1 MGEHSATTWK
11 RLYLRPWS
19 ATRVIAG
26 VETGPPNVDGLPKP
40 ASSIRTSNTF
50 GAPSGGD
57 GVMAIVQ
64 SPTDVSRVRPIA
76 PPKFG
81 SGIGSTVRSG
91 LNFPIASPSDSF
103 NAPMPFLSPWTTD
116 RSMRARERLLDAE
129 PLLVVEDRDDPGRP
143 RRQVLADLVV
153 KLLLDLVVG
162 ESADHPARDRP
173 DRDRRE
179 HRRRE
184 QAHREPD
191 ATAPARPLAAE
202 VVAGLLH
209 RDAAVFLVRD
219 EDDALDLDLLL
230 LDERDERLEVLRR
243 LVDVRVTGNEDIGGC
258 LSHQGSPFEFR
269 PLSRLACGVLP
280 DHGSG
285 AIAEHRP
292 ASVSPG

>member
-1 MGEHSATTWK
+1 MGEQSAVTWK

-19 ATRVIAG
+19 ATRVMAG

-40 ASSIRTSNTF
+40 ASSISTSNTF

-57 GVMAIVQ
+57 GVMLIVQ
-64 SPTDVSRVRPIA
+64 SATDASSVRPIV

-103 NAPMPFLSPWTTD
+103 NAPMPSLSPWTTD
-116 RSMRARERLLDAE
+116 RSMRARERLLDTE

-153 KLLLDLVVG
+153 KLLLDLVAG

-173 DRDRRE
+173 DGDRRE
-179 HRRRE
+179 QRRRE
-184 QAHREPD
+184 QANREPD
-191 ATAPARPLAAE
+191 PAAPACPLAAE
-202 VVAGLLH
+202 VVARLLH
-209 RDAAVFLVRD
+209 GDAAVLRVRD
-219 EDDALDLDLLL
+219 EDHALDLDFLL

-243 LVDVRVTGNEDIGGC
+243 LVDVAVARDEDI
-258 LSHQGSPFEFR
+258 R
-269 PLSRLACGVLP
+269 RRLRHHPAPSELIWSMQTVTARMRASSC
-280 DHGSG
+280 SG
-285 AIAEHRP
+285 ATSIP
-292 ASVSPG
+292 